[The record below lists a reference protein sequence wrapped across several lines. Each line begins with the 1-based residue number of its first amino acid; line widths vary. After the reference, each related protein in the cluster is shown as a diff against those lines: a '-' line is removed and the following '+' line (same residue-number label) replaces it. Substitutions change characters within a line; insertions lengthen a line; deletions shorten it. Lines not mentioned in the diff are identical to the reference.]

1 MTGTDLHAE
10 AERRLSA
17 IDSRYTSGRRALVE
31 VFARTGRPMSL
42 SEVMAADN
50 RLVQSSA
57 YRNLAVLEEAGVVR
71 RIVTADD
78 RTRYELAESITGR
91 HHHHLI
97 CAVCGKVEDFV
108 VSAAVEAAI
117 EAELAAVARKRRF
130 DAVAHQVDLTGRCAD
145 CR

>member
-1 MTGTDLHAE
+1 MSRDDLHEE
-10 AERRLSA
+10 AASRLSV
-17 IDSRYTSGRRALVE
+17 IDSRYTAGRRALVE
-31 VFARTGRPMSL
+31 VFARAARPLSL
-42 SEVMAADN
+42 AEVMAADKG
-50 RLVQSSA
+50 LVQSSA
-57 YRNLAVLEEAGVVR
+57 YRNLSVLEEAGVVR

-78 RTRYELAESITGR
+78 RTRYELAESVTGR

-117 EAELAAVARKRRF
+117 EAELVAVARKRRF
-130 DAVAHQVDLTGRCAD
+130 DAVDHQVDLTGRCAD